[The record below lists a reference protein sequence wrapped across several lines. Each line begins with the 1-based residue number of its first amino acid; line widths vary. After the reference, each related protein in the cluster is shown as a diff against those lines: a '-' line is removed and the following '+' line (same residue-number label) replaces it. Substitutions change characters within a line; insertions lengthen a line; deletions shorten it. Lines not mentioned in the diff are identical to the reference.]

1 LMSRG
6 NHCLEV
12 LPPYEDH
19 VWFEDWWM
27 VLTPK
32 IGTGESL
39 ICRPNLV
46 KKSRP
51 AKEDFFRRFDRD
63 ACSRQ
68 FASVWQKDCLR

>member
-1 LMSRG
+1 
-6 NHCLEV
+6 
-12 LPPYEDH
+12 
-19 VWFEDWWM
+19 M